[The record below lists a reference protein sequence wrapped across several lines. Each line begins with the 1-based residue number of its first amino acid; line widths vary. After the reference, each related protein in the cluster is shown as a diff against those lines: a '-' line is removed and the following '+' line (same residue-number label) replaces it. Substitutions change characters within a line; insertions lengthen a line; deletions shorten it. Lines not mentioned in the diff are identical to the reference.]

1 MKKLTIA
8 FSVALCAVAV
18 NAATVSWNSGTIR
31 AATSATGGWASSGG
45 VKTSFADGT
54 SLAVSV
60 FLVNSETYTSAS
72 KLSSA
77 ELYKQYA
84 TGSASATAS
93 STGNNVA
100 ATTEATV
107 GTDYYAVVIYNY
119 TDKTYGDMYIATTAT
134 IAGTGITN
142 AANTYNV
149 ANIGSTAGSANG
161 WTSAGAIPEPTS
173 GLLMLVGLA
182 GLALR
187 RKRA

>member
-1 MKKLTIA
+1 MKKLMIA
-8 FSVALCAVAV
+8 FAVAFCAVAV

-31 AATSATGGWASSGG
+31 SATSAVGGWASSGG
-45 VKTSFADGT
+45 VKSSFADGT

-77 ELYKQYA
+77 ELYKAYA
-84 TGSASATAS
+84 TETATATAS

-107 GTDYYAVVIYNY
+107 GTDYYAVLIYTY
-119 TDKTYGDMYIATTAT
+119 TDKTYGDMYIATTAS
-134 IAGTGITN
+134 IAGTLIDNDGN
-142 AANTYNV
+142 AYNV
-149 ANIGSTAGSANG
+149 ASIGSTAGSASG
-161 WTSAGAIPEPTS
+161 WTAAGAIPEPTS

>member
-1 MKKLTIA
+1 MIA
-8 FSVALCAVAV
+8 FAVALCAVAV
-18 NAATVSWNSGTIR
+18 NAATVSWNSGTLR
-31 AATSATGGWASSGG
+31 PATSTTGGWAGSGG
-45 VKTSFADGT
+45 VKNSLADGT

-77 ELYKQYA
+77 ELYKAYA
-84 TGSASATAS
+84 TETATATAS
-93 STGNNVA
+93 STLNVVN
-100 ATTEATV
+100 TTPDATV
-107 GTDYYAVVIYNY
+107 GTDYYAVLIYTY

-134 IAGTGITN
+134 IAGSLIDN
-142 AANTYNV
+142 AVNTYNV
-149 ANIGSTAGSANG
+149 ASIGSTAGSTSG
-161 WTSAGAIPEPTS
+161 WTAAGAIPEPTS

>member
-1 MKKLTIA
+1 MKKLMIA
-8 FSVALCAVAV
+8 FSVAFCAVAV
-18 NAATVSWNSGTIR
+18 NAATVSWNSGSFR
-31 AATSATGGWASSGG
+31 SAANANGGWGSTAIKNSL
-45 VKTSFADGT
+45 ADGT

-60 FLVNSETYTSAS
+60 FLVNSEVYTSAS

-77 ELYKQYA
+77 ELYKAYA
-84 TGSASATAS
+84 TETATATAS
-93 STGNNVA
+93 SELNAVN
-100 ATTEATV
+100 ATTDATV
-107 GTDYYAVVIYNY
+107 GTDYYAVLIYTY

-142 AANTYNV
+142 AGNTYNV
-149 ANIGSTAGSANG
+149 ANIGSTAGSASG
-161 WTSAGAIPEPTS
+161 WTAAGAIPEPTS

>member
-1 MKKLTIA
+1 MKKLIIA

-31 AATSATGGWASSGG
+31 SATSATGGWASGG
-45 VKTSFADGT
+45 VKKSFADGT
-54 SLAVSV
+54 ALAVSV
-60 FLVNSETYTSAS
+60 FLVNSEVYTSAS

-77 ELYKQYA
+77 ELYKAYA
-84 TGSASATAS
+84 TQTASATATS
-93 STGNNVA
+93 EGNSVV
-100 ATTEATV
+100 ATTTAAV
-107 GTDYYAVVIYNY
+107 GTDYYAVVIYSY

-134 IAGTGITN
+134 IDGTLIDN
-142 AANTYNV
+142 AANIYNV
-149 ANIGSTAGSANG
+149 SDIGSTAGSASG